1 MKKSKKIILSI
12 ITVICLA
19 LILAFIFKSTFF
31 KTDDWVYNEATQN
44 IISELSY
51 YIVFIVVVA
60 IFLTYSVFLGIYNLQ
75 KGKKNNDEK
84 RKKTGNFICKL
95 NAFLV
100 PILIITVLLA
110 IVVDSNILL
119 SNFIEIA
126 LDIFALASVILV
138 LILILYSLIAGIK
151 RKNASCIIFSV
162 LDILS
167 LISIFIFGQIFV
179 TADSNI
185 SINGNHTYP
194 QITNAGVMMDS
205 ATSTKSNISTSSFK
219 ESDSYIGYSTGGAKD
234 ANNFRENIKEG
245 YFPISTDITY
255 NGLFY
260 DYSFDTSR
268 DKVENTEDLFYP
280 AYSCAKSKDPISN
293 EEEYYLSV
301 GLNSNIKESDFQRKK
316 LNLTVVLD
324 ISGSMSSSFNSYY
337 YDEIEMGKITK
348 EDYKPKMQIANESVN
363 LLLDQLNKDDRFAMV
378 LFDDEAYLAKNFKLI
393 SETNIPAIKEHIL
406 DISARGG
413 TNFSAGYQK
422 ATELYDTLKDV
433 NKDEYENRII
443 VITDAM
449 PNYGTTSKSG
459 LMSLVQENADNG
471 IYTSFVGVGVDFN
484 TELINLIGSIK
495 GANYYSVH
503 NSEEFKTRLGEQF
516 EYMVTPLVF
525 DLNLNF
531 DSDSFEIEKVYG
543 TDNEDTTK
551 GNIMKVN
558 TLFPSPTSDGETK
571 GGITVLKLKKKGNS
585 NANNEINLSV
595 SYTDRNGKKF
605 SNTQKV
611 DFSNSESDF
620 YENTGIRKAI
630 VLSRYVNVMK
640 NWILYERTDS
650 PKYVILPSTGIF
662 DCDYTQQEIKIML
675 GENERRSTK
684 LSVSEE
690 YKKLFDQFKNY
701 MQTEIT
707 ELKDTSMN
715 QEIEILDYLINY
727 KN

>member
-12 ITVICLA
+12 IAVICLA

-44 IISELSY
+44 IISELSH

-75 KGKKNNDEK
+75 KGKKSNDEK

-185 SINGNHTYP
+185 SINGNPTYP
-194 QITNAGVMMDS
+194 QITNAGMMMDS

-293 EEEYYLSV
+293 KEEYYLSV

-337 YDEIEMGKITK
+337 YDELETGKAIK

-422 ATELYDTLKDV
+422 ATELYDTL
-433 NKDEYENRII
+433 
-443 VITDAM
+443 
-449 PNYGTTSKSG
+449 
-459 LMSLVQENADNG
+459 
-471 IYTSFVGVGVDFN
+471 
-484 TELINLIGSIK
+484 
-495 GANYYSVH
+495 
-503 NSEEFKTRLGEQF
+503 
-516 EYMVTPLVF
+516 
-525 DLNLNF
+525 
-531 DSDSFEIEKVYG
+531 
-543 TDNEDTTK
+543 
-551 GNIMKVN
+551 
-558 TLFPSPTSDGETK
+558 
-571 GGITVLKLKKKGNS
+571 
-585 NANNEINLSV
+585 
-595 SYTDRNGKKF
+595 
-605 SNTQKV
+605 
-611 DFSNSESDF
+611 
-620 YENTGIRKAI
+620 
-630 VLSRYVNVMK
+630 
-640 NWILYERTDS
+640 
-650 PKYVILPSTGIF
+650 
-662 DCDYTQQEIKIML
+662 
-675 GENERRSTK
+675 
-684 LSVSEE
+684 
-690 YKKLFDQFKNY
+690 
-701 MQTEIT
+701 
-707 ELKDTSMN
+707 
-715 QEIEILDYLINY
+715 
-727 KN
+727 

>member
-12 ITVICLA
+12 IAVICLA

-194 QITNAGVMMDS
+194 QITNAGMMMDS

-293 EEEYYLSV
+293 
-301 GLNSNIKESDFQRKK
+301 
-316 LNLTVVLD
+316 
-324 ISGSMSSSFNSYY
+324 
-337 YDEIEMGKITK
+337 
-348 EDYKPKMQIANESVN
+348 
-363 LLLDQLNKDDRFAMV
+363 
-378 LFDDEAYLAKNFKLI
+378 
-393 SETNIPAIKEHIL
+393 
-406 DISARGG
+406 
-413 TNFSAGYQK
+413 
-422 ATELYDTLKDV
+422 
-433 NKDEYENRII
+433 
-443 VITDAM
+443 
-449 PNYGTTSKSG
+449 
-459 LMSLVQENADNG
+459 
-471 IYTSFVGVGVDFN
+471 
-484 TELINLIGSIK
+484 
-495 GANYYSVH
+495 
-503 NSEEFKTRLGEQF
+503 
-516 EYMVTPLVF
+516 
-525 DLNLNF
+525 
-531 DSDSFEIEKVYG
+531 
-543 TDNEDTTK
+543 
-551 GNIMKVN
+551 
-558 TLFPSPTSDGETK
+558 
-571 GGITVLKLKKKGNS
+571 
-585 NANNEINLSV
+585 
-595 SYTDRNGKKF
+595 
-605 SNTQKV
+605 
-611 DFSNSESDF
+611 
-620 YENTGIRKAI
+620 
-630 VLSRYVNVMK
+630 
-640 NWILYERTDS
+640 
-650 PKYVILPSTGIF
+650 
-662 DCDYTQQEIKIML
+662 
-675 GENERRSTK
+675 
-684 LSVSEE
+684 
-690 YKKLFDQFKNY
+690 
-701 MQTEIT
+701 
-707 ELKDTSMN
+707 
-715 QEIEILDYLINY
+715 
-727 KN
+727 